1 MPPRVAEE
9 LHSYIRHNY
18 MEGLEYEG
26 YEYDIRREDKDEGT
40 GDKDEDASDEEG
52 GHDRGLG
59 FILCGSVIY
68 RAWTF
73 FYEKTLL

>member
-1 MPPRVAEE
+1 MGAM
-9 LHSYIRHNY
+9 S
-18 MEGLEYEG
+18 EGEQ
-26 YEYDIRREDKDEGT
+26 RER
-40 GDKDEDASDEEG
+40 DEE
-52 GHDRGLG
+52 REGLG

>member
-1 MPPRVAEE
+1 MRNRSRAVQLVITETPVA
-9 LHSYIRHNY
+9 
-18 MEGLEYEG
+18 
-26 YEYDIRREDKDEGT
+26 T
-40 GDKDEDASDEEG
+40 GDVDN
-52 GHDRGLG
+52 GHRLG